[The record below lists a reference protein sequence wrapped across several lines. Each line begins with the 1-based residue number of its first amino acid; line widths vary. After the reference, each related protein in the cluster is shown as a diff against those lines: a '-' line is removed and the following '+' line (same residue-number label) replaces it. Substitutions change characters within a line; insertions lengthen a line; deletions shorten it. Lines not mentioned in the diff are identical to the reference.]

1 VVELDIHTERLIAA
15 LKKQAELAAP
25 VTEADWER
33 LTALAIQ
40 HHVEPVLYAWLKERT
55 ILPPQSVV
63 EQLREIYLASAARNM
78 GLFHELGKIL
88 HAFQAAGIPVIP
100 LKGACLAERVYGDI
114 ALRPMADIDLL
125 VRPGDLVQSVSML
138 RALGYD
144 SDQPFDPIAAKTG
157 FQDMPPLSKP
167 GSFPVEVH
175 WTLVTPLCNANL
187 HEDELEKLWS
197 RATPGTIAG
206 VEALLLSPT
215 DLLLHLCMHMSVHHR
230 FNGISLRNIIDVA
243 EVCRHYESELNWTD
257 FAARADRWEVA
268 GGVHIALQLATE
280 WTDCAVSSDALAGL
294 AGAPADDAMMGWV
307 KHKVLNGTPA
317 TLNSQVA
324 RLEGSTG
331 AAGKLGAIRD
341 AILLPR
347 AVMARIYPAPADSWR
362 IMTYYPIRLKDL
374 FVRYHRVLW
383 KLATRDTEF
392 VADAQNEARL
402 REYLG
407 WS

>member
-1 VVELDIHTERLIAA
+1 MSKVNKDGERLLA
-15 LKKQAELAAP
+15 LLAGRSLASVGLASAEWQLVVARALQHDVAP
-25 VTEADWER
+25 WLYSR
-33 LTALAIQ
+33 LKARF
-40 HHVEPVLYAWLKERT
+40 VV
-55 ILPPQSVV
+55 PPQSIV

-78 GLFHELGKIL
+78 GLLHELGKIL
-88 HAFQAAGIPVIP
+88 RAFQAAGIPVIP

-125 VRPGDLVQSVSML
+125 VRPDDLVQSVGML
-138 RALGYD
+138 RTLGYD

-157 FQDMPPLSKP
+157 FQDMPPMSKP

-175 WTLVTPLCNANL
+175 WTLVTPLCHANL

-280 WTDCAVSSDALAGL
+280 WTDCAVSSDALAEL

-407 WS
+407 WR